1 MAPHDPEV
9 PDLPVTE
16 DFAGQRRP
24 MHEVDLA
31 LKRVAEVV
39 RQQASLRL
47 EVDCD
52 DTLVFL
58 NLCQRKA
65 QQNDSPPDKKARMTL
80 DGGKTLSNALHS
92 SSFTDTN
99 QQLSAA
105 STDSTDSDS
114 IKALHLSDG
123 SRSIP
128 ASSSPS
134 DQFLAV
140 KDHAL
145 FEWFISEIERMRAQ
159 SAGDIVQIKEAAR
172 VCRNAELEEGNKK
185 IALIKRHIDVI
196 GTLQEETK
204 SSEAVLAREAEKI
217 WLAAVY
223 VSSEEIWVSLCH
235 WLWHDSV
242 PAFVQ
247 GSAAN
252 INVL

>member
-52 DTLVFL
+52 DTHVFL
-58 NLCQRKA
+58 NLCRRKA
-65 QQNDSPPDKKARMTL
+65 QQNDSPDQDKPQTEDTHPSGSDAEAYPPAASSHHTSPDKKARMTL

-145 FEWFISEIERMRAQ
+145 FEWFISEIERMRAHL
-159 SAGDIVQIKEAAR
+159 R
-172 VCRNAELEEGNKK
+172 
-185 IALIKRHIDVI
+185 
-196 GTLQEETK
+196 GT
-204 SSEAVLAREAEKI
+204 
-217 WLAAVY
+217 
-223 VSSEEIWVSLCH
+223 
-235 WLWHDSV
+235 
-242 PAFVQ
+242 
-247 GSAAN
+247 
-252 INVL
+252 